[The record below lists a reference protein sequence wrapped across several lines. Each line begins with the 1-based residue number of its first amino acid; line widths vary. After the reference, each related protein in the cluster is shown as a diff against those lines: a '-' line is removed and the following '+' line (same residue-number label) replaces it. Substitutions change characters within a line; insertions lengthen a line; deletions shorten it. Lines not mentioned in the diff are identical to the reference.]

1 MKTQSNS
8 DAAEI
13 DPTTTC
19 SRLEVEVVEHK
30 RQYITI
36 EVSHDKAKII
46 CRNLLEYSPTL
57 ERIKEA
63 EDLIKSA
70 KVVKTETIQDSY
82 EVDSVE
88 VLIYDENDQGHR
100 PDNG

>member
-63 EDLIKSA
+63 EDLIIKKLEA
-70 KVVKTETIQDSY
+70 TDRPFVETRVVQEYQ
-82 EVDSVE
+82 
-88 VLIYDENDQGHR
+88 
-100 PDNG
+100 